1 MTLTVKNAGRV
12 LVISDDQTELEMI
25 LKVDEWPNWPYLPL
39 KMPSEALGEF
49 PAFATL
55 LDEVYPRNSYKL
67 IHRSLF
73 QDKDLKAFEE
83 GGRSSSVTA
92 EAVIALGWRVD

>member
-1 MTLTVKNAGRV
+1 MTLTDENAGRV
-12 LVISDDQTELEMI
+12 LVTSDDQTDIEMI

-39 KMPSEALGEF
+39 KMSSEALCEF

-55 LDEVYPRNSYKL
+55 VDEVFPRNSYRL
-67 IHRSLF
+67 IHGSLF